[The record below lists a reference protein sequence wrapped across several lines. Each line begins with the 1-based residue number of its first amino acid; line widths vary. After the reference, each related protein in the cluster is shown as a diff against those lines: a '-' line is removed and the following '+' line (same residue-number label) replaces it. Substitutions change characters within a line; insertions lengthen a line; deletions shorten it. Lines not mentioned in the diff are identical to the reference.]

1 MADFP
6 KKDRRRAKRRFLK
19 QRMKKKA
26 RWLSKYVWSRGRW
39 SRPGWDN
46 TDKDVKLADNLAFC
60 DRWCCQNPRK
70 TLKEKTLQEK
80 KADLDMKDQVSFQD
94 VILDKEYV
102 DNILGYYYGNNQKEH
117 LTSG

>member
-39 SRPGWDN
+39 DN
-46 TDKDVKLADNLAFC
+46 IDKDVKLADNLAFC

-102 DNILGYYYGNNQKEH
+102 DNILGYYYGNNQNEH